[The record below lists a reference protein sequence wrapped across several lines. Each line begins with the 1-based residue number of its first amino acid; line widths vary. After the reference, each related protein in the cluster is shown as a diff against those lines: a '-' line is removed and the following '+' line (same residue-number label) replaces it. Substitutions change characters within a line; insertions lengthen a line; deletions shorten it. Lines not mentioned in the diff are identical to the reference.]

1 MADKLRQMGCG
12 VSMTHYT
19 VQSVKNMGAYM
30 KEKRSDDRN
39 NSFNKRSKAK
49 RRKRTIKRVLLSVC
63 LIISVAAGFFVAKAQ
78 YTFNQSLNHVT
89 RNYDSALSKVDLSGI
104 KVNSDNDIVNLLFI
118 GNDHRKE
125 WNGFV
130 EEGLPDVM
138 MIGTL
143 DKKHKSLK
151 LTSLLRDMKVYSST
165 SGKYKKLNECFNDGG
180 IKGVYKAIAE
190 NFNIKLDGYV
200 MVGFDAFT
208 QAINAIGGVEVDLT
222 QTEVDYLSQ
231 TNFIRKKKYRKGL
244 KVGKQKL
251 NGYQALGY
259 CRIRK
264 GHDVIGKSV
273 VTANGLTDDY
283 GRTWRQRTVIS
294 AVFAKMKKQ
303 PLSKWIDVGNKVL
316 SNIETDLSNKEILS
330 LMKDTVFLGTAD
342 VKQLQI
348 PMEGYFT
355 TSSDGA
361 YLLSTNTSETDWST
375 NADILKKFI
384 FKYNGKGEFKYDD
397 KK

>member
-1 MADKLRQMGCG
+1 
-12 VSMTHYT
+12 
-19 VQSVKNMGAYM
+19 M
-30 KEKRSDDRN
+30 KEKRSDDRK

-63 LIISVAAGFFVAKAQ
+63 IIISVVAGFFVAKAQ

-151 LTSLLRDMKVYSST
+151 LTSLLRDMKVYSSS
-165 SGKYKKLNECFNDGG
+165 SGKYRKLNECFNDGG

-208 QAINAIGGVEVDLT
+208 QAINAIGGVEVELT

-264 GHDVIGKSV
+264 GRDVIGKSV

-303 PLSKWIDVGNKVL
+303 PLSKWLDVGNKVL
-316 SNIETDLSNKEILS
+316 SNLETDLGNNEIIS

-361 YLLSTNTSETDWST
+361 YLISTNASETDWST

-384 FKYNGKGEFKYDD
+384 FKYNGNGEFKYDD

>member
-1 MADKLRQMGCG
+1 MG
-12 VSMTHYT
+12 V
-19 VQSVKNMGAYM
+19 YM
-30 KEKRSDDRN
+30 KEKRSDDRK

-63 LIISVAAGFFVAKAQ
+63 IIISVVVGFFVAKAQ

-151 LTSLLRDMKVYSST
+151 LTSLLRDMKVYSSS
-165 SGKYKKLNECFNDGG
+165 SGKYRKLNECFNDGG

-208 QAINAIGGVEVDLT
+208 QAINAIGGVEVELT

-264 GHDVIGKSV
+264 GRDVIGKSV

-303 PLSKWIDVGNKVL
+303 PLSKWLDVGNKVL
-316 SNIETDLSNKEILS
+316 SNIETDLGNNEIIS

-361 YLLSTNTSETDWST
+361 YLISTNTSETDWST

-384 FKYNGKGEFKYDD
+384 FKYNGNGEYKYDD

>member
-1 MADKLRQMGCG
+1 MEENRRNSDRNSFK
-12 VSMTHYT
+12 
-19 VQSVKNMGAYM
+19 
-30 KEKRSDDRN
+30 KRSRK
-39 NSFNKRSKAK
+39 KRKK
-49 RRKRTIKRVLLSVC
+49 KVLKNVLLSIC
-63 LIISVAAGFFVAKAQ
+63 LIISIAAGYFAARAQ
-78 YTFNQSLNHVT
+78 VMFNQSLNHVK
-89 RNYDSALSKVDLSGI
+89 RNYDSALATVDLSGI
-104 KVNSDNDIVNLLFI
+104 HVDSDNDIVNLLFI

-151 LTSLLRDMKVYSST
+151 LTSLLRDMKIYSSS
-165 SGKYKKLNECFNDGG
+165 SGKYRKLNESFNDGG
-180 IKGVYKAIAE
+180 IKGIYKAIAE

-208 QAINAIGGVEVDLT
+208 QAINTIGGVEVELT
-222 QTEVDYLSQ
+222 QTEVDYLSK

-264 GHDVIGKSV
+264 GYDVIGKPV

-303 PLSKWIDVGNKVL
+303 PLSKWLEVGNKVL
-316 SNIETDLSNKEILS
+316 SNIETDLDNDKIMS

-361 YLLSTNTSETDWST
+361 YLLSTNSSETDWST
-375 NADILKKFI
+375 NADILKNFI
-384 FKYNGKGEFKYDD
+384 FKYNGKGEFKYGN